1 MQCLK
6 NSLFRLYSPILAA
19 LLGSSILLF
28 ALAACGGNP
37 VNVGCTG
44 VIPPQPS
51 LHVVNGVAYFGDGN
65 AVYALRASDGTQLW
79 HFTID
84 GNTALSA
91 VDNGIIYVGS
101 ASSFY
106 ALQASN
112 GKQLWHFQGNGDPD
126 SRFGPQPV
134 VADGVVYITSRV
146 STYAVRASDGKQLWH
161 SPVGGLDAPLV
172 SPLAVGNGMVYIGT
186 GDAVVALRA
195 SDGKQLWSYQ
205 GRASVSTDGEGT
217 VYVNSQNSLYALRAA
232 DSTQLWHFQ
241 SNVAATSQFDTQPL
255 VVNGVVYVNAGSVTY
270 ALRARDGTSL
280 WKTQTELPDGTFLEA
295 EQGII
300 YVSSNGTVA
309 ALQASNGALLWNV
322 NVAYGEPRV
331 VVNGIILSSQA
342 FGGCSDPIGAEIFAT
357 RANHGKA
364 LWSFQI

>member
-6 NSLFRLYSPILAA
+6 NPLFRLYSPILAA

-84 GNTALSA
+84 GNTSLSV
-91 VDNGIIYVGS
+91 VDNGIIYIGS
-101 ASSFY
+101 ASSLY

-112 GKQLWHFQGNGDPD
+112 GQQLWRFQGNGDPD
-126 SRFGPQPV
+126 STFGPQPV

-161 SPVGGLDAPLV
+161 SP
-172 SPLAVGNGMVYIGT
+172 
-186 GDAVVALRA
+186 VVALRA

-232 DSTQLWHFQ
+232 DSAQLWHFQ

-255 VVNGVVYVNAGSVTY
+255 IVNGVVYVNAGSVTY

-280 WKTQTELPDGTFLEA
+280 WKTQTEVPDGTILEA

-322 NVAYGEPRV
+322 NVAYSEPRV
-331 VVNGIILSSQA
+331 VVNGIIFSSQA
-342 FGGCSDPIGAEIFAT
+342 FGGCSGPIGAEIFAT

>member
-6 NSLFRLYSPILAA
+6 NPLFRLYSPILAA

-51 LHVVNGVAYFGDGN
+51 LHEINGVADFGDGN
-65 AVYALRASDGTQLW
+65 AVYALRASDGTHIL
-79 HFTID
+79 HFVI
-84 GNTALSA
+84 
-91 VDNGIIYVGS
+91 
-101 ASSFY
+101 
-106 ALQASN
+106 
-112 GKQLWHFQGNGDPD
+112 
-126 SRFGPQPV
+126 
-134 VADGVVYITSRV
+134 
-146 STYAVRASDGKQLWH
+146 
-161 SPVGGLDAPLV
+161 
-172 SPLAVGNGMVYIGT
+172 
-186 GDAVVALRA
+186 
-195 SDGKQLWSYQ
+195 DGKQLWSYQ

-232 DSTQLWHFQ
+232 DSAQLWHFQ

-255 VVNGVVYVNAGSVTY
+255 IVNGVVYVNAGSVTY

-280 WKTQTELPDGTFLEA
+280 WKTQTEVPDGTILEA

-322 NVAYGEPRV
+322 NVAYSEPRV
-331 VVNGIILSSQA
+331 VVNGIIFSSQA
-342 FGGCSDPIGAEIFAT
+342 FGGCSGPIGAEIFAT